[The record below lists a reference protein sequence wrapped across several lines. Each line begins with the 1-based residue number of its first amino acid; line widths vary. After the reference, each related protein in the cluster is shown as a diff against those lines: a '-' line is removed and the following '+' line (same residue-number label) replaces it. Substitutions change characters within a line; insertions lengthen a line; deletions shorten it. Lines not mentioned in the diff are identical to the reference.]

1 MNILFDQILQHREA
15 AALPSLSESG
25 GLPALI
31 SGLGAVHRAN
41 LAAALRGRTA
51 RPLVVICPDDASA
64 ESFARDLSVMLEEEV
79 VTLELRDFTFAES
92 EAVSRGGEQK
102 RLAALWKLLGGA
114 SAAVL
119 SVAGALQRTIPPQL
133 LQRAAF
139 TIADGGELPMEDAL
153 DALVRKLL
161 FQLRHLGLELAHV
174 RHPRVAEDVVCR
186 HARTVYHI
194 FWDFALEIRGGRG
207 YNNRSFFNNN
217 PTRKKQVYGKE
228 DHGRRQHRGRPDRVR
243 M

>member
-119 SVAGALQRTIPPQL
+119 SVTGALQRTIPPQL

-153 DALVRKLL
+153 DALVRGGYTRSE
-161 FQLRHLGLELAHV
+161 QVEG
-174 RHPRVAEDVVCR
+174 PGQ
-186 HARTVYHI
+186 
-194 FWDFALEIRGGRG
+194 FAVRGGILDFFSPGRARG
-207 YNNRSFFNNN
+207 VLGRHGGFDGLFRRVR
-217 PTRKKQVYGKE
+217 PAAHREPGKLH
-228 DHGRRQHRGRPDRVR
+228 DPARGRDRARALRGRRRGAFGRA
-243 M
+243 

>member
-41 LAAALRGRTA
+41 LAAALRGRSA

-79 VTLELRDFTFAES
+79 VTLETRDFTFVES

-133 LQRAAF
+133 LSRAAF
-139 TIADGGELPMEDAL
+139 TIADGAEL
-153 DALVRKLL
+153 
-161 FQLRHLGLELAHV
+161 QAH
-174 RHPRVAEDVVCR
+174 
-186 HARTVYHI
+186 
-194 FWDFALEIRGGRG
+194 
-207 YNNRSFFNNN
+207 S
-217 PTRKKQVYGKE
+217 
-228 DHGRRQHRGRPDRVR
+228 
-243 M
+243 